1 MRRAIILFWHGLT
14 GILTGIAN
22 WITVVLGM
30 KDNSKYGKLL
40 RRIVGTCFTL
50 FVILCTVAATCSF
63 FETLCNRYDITFA
76 DTPKEVYTQYLSRNA
91 TFCRDSY
98 YEKGYVIDRNDNKTL
113 KNIQWI
119 AKPLGDDS
127 LICYSDGKQRGYF
140 NMFTGKVA
148 IKPRYDHAW
157 IFSDGLASV
166 DDNGWIKFI
175 DPTGKVIIDNHQ
187 PYIPGM
193 EGYVFHNG
201 FCVVH
206 NERRDKVGLIDLTG
220 KWILEP
226 QYFSIQQ
233 YGTLLIVNN
242 GIEETVMD
250 TKLNTIIPYAKAS
263 YWIYDGIIF
272 STMQDH
278 TMRQYDLQ
286 GNLIDD
292 FYISHVEKITYPTN
306 ELRYGT
312 TKNYDDN
319 GKIISETED
328 NEPTNMQAIARCM
341 CYQAEQGWYGL
352 MSPDGRIITPP
363 SYSTITAVGA
373 DLYLCESQNDY
384 GVLLNGKGERVK

>member
-1 MRRAIILFWHGLT
+1 MKRAIILFWYGLT

-30 KDNSKYGKLL
+30 KDDSRYGKFL

-50 FVILCTVAATCSF
+50 FVILCTIAASCSF
-63 FETLCNRYDITFA
+63 FETLCNRYDITFTNA
-76 DTPKEVYTQYLSRNA
+76 PEDVYTQYLSRNA
-91 TFCRDSY
+91 TFCRTGY
-98 YEKGYVIDRNDNKTL
+98 YEKGYVIDHDGNKTL
-113 KNIQWI
+113 KDILWI
-119 AKPLGDDS
+119 AKPLGNDS

-140 NMFTGKVA
+140 NKFNGKIA
-148 IKPRYDHAW
+148 IEPRYNHAW

-206 NERRDKVGLIDLTG
+206 NECRDKVGLIDPTG

-233 YGTLLIVNN
+233 YDTLLIANN
-242 GIEETVMD
+242 GTEETVMS
-250 TKLNTIIPYAKAS
+250 TKLNTIIPYTKAS

-272 STMQDH
+272 GTMQDH

-292 FYISHVEKITYPTN
+292 FYISNVEKITYPTN
-306 ELRYGT
+306 ELRYST

-319 GKIISETED
+319 GKVISETED
-328 NEPTNMQAIARCM
+328 NEPTHMQAIAGCM

-352 MSPDGRIITPP
+352 MSPDGQIITPP
-363 SYSTITAVGA
+363 SYSAITAVGA
-373 DLYLCESQNDY
+373 DLYLCESQDDY
-384 GVLLNGKGERVK
+384 GVLLNCKGERIK